1 MLIHE
6 LGHYSEMQITYENV
20 LQNYSRQYIATTAT
34 AAFKSSI
41 DEKHIINDVEN
52 PVMSSIDPSFKKRD
66 ASRYTEGM
74 ILYEN
79 KQGYPAVSEAEK
91 ANLIQAMK
99 ASGREVPADLALS
112 PQSQLDIKPVEN
124 QVNEGQQVS
133 ATVSAAIIEK
143 QYDQLVKEGVSEAV
157 VNSLRKQTNETIAA
171 NLANETLPTFEKI
184 VDADQELS

>member
-1 MLIHE
+1 
-6 LGHYSEMQITYENV
+6 
-20 LQNYSRQYIATTAT
+20 
-34 AAFKSSI
+34 
-41 DEKHIINDVEN
+41 
-52 PVMSSIDPSFKKRD
+52 
-66 ASRYTEGM
+66 
-74 ILYEN
+74 
-79 KQGYPAVSEAEK
+79 
-91 ANLIQAMK
+91 MK

-171 NLANETLPTFEKI
+171 NLANETLPTFKKTI
-184 VDADQELS
+184 DAEQELS